1 MTMHLVRGMSSLNT
15 KRRKTNRKPG
25 WQATQL
31 RHEEFLKSMGVTGK
45 KSDYRIERPDL
56 STGPRMTS
64 DQIPGNGT
72 KKDQAKYTGDEIA
85 GIALNH
91 KQNYEP
97 VRRDN
102 KQAAID
108 SAQMRRN

>member
-1 MTMHLVRGMSSLNT
+1 MPLMPAYYTTTRNT
-15 KRRKTNRKPG
+15 PRKNKNKRISKAQAEHNAWLESIGVDLKPKKRY
-25 WQATQL
+25 TKP
-31 RHEEFLKSMGVTGK
+31 LK
-45 KSDYRIERPDL
+45 IE
-56 STGPRMTS
+56 TTKQTMTS
-64 DQIPGNGT
+64 DTIPGNGS
-72 KKDQAKYTGDEIA
+72 KRDSNKYTGSEIA